1 LSDLIRI
8 NSKYTKINLDES
20 TKLKK
25 FKSLITV
32 GDKLREIYGSDILAK
47 LAIAKISA
55 ERKKTLVSLMIL
67 SMNPAKGSE

>member
-1 LSDLIRI
+1 
-8 NSKYTKINLDES
+8 
-20 TKLKK
+20 
-25 FKSLITV
+25 V

-67 SMNPAKGSE
+67 SMNPAKGKRVRLKIKKFAILLTQLKTPLSLSC